1 MSDIVTGMDISKPV
15 GQRLSAAMQAEIE
28 AVAPST
34 VNDGD
39 ITEPKLHDLSVSTR
53 TLQDKA
59 VTEPKYGDG
68 SVSTRAIGAGQV
80 TAEKMAPAS
89 ITPENVAPGVPTS
102 VDWNGNPI
110 SLKHCPLTAAQ
121 YAALD
126 PGPDPTTLYY
136 ISA

>member
-1 MSDIVTGMDISKPV
+1 MSDIAAGLDLSKPV
-15 GQRLSAAMQAEIE
+15 GQRFSAIMQAEIE

-53 TLQDKA
+53 TIQDEG
-59 VTEPKYGDG
+59 VTEPKYATG
-68 SVSTRAIGAGQV
+68 SVSTRALQAAAV
-80 TAEKMAPAS
+80 TAEKMAPQS
-89 ITPENVAPGVPTS
+89 VTPDAVAPGVPTAT
-102 VDWNGNPI
+102 DWNGNPI
-110 SLKHCPLTAAQ
+110 TMNLTPITAAQ

-126 PGPDPTTLYY
+126 PGPDPTTMYF

>member
-1 MSDIVTGMDISKPV
+1 MSDIVAGLDISKPV
-15 GQRLSAAMQAEIE
+15 GQRFSAIMQAEIE

-53 TLQDKA
+53 TIQDEA
-59 VTEPKYGDG
+59 VTEPKFFTGA
-68 SVSTRAIGAGQV
+68 VSTRAIAAEAV

-89 ITPENVAPGVPTS
+89 ITPDNVAPGVPTAT
-102 VDWNGNPI
+102 DWNGNAI
-110 SLKHCPLTAAQ
+110 TLNLTPLTAAQ

-126 PGPDPTTLYY
+126 PGPDPNTMYF